1 MKSHRTTA
9 RGLALTLALGF
20 AAAASAAPAEKVP
33 TQIVFPLVGP
43 AQYFANDFG
52 SPRPQG
58 PHQGD
63 DIMSVRHAPAVAA
76 EAGRVEFETGSS
88 RAGCMLRLHGHS
100 GTEYVY
106 IHLNNDLTA
115 GNDNRGTCVQGVA
128 FAKGLR
134 SGDKVTAGQLVGYV
148 GDSGDA
154 DGLQPHLHFEVH
166 PNGKAAVDPYP
177 TLQAAQR
184 LLFSVA
190 DGTTFTLQ
198 LTGTMTGGD
207 PTAKSVKVKVDS
219 ARWWPN
225 GLKVDGV
232 DRTIKIDTSIASVDS
247 AGDSTARVAKVGQ
260 RRVTIMTAPMPATR
274 DAQFGKPDALVA
286 QRVLLGQ

>member
-9 RGLALTLALGF
+9 RGLALILALGL
-20 AAAASAAPAEKVP
+20 AAAASAAPAGKVP
-33 TQIVFPLVGP
+33 KQIVFPLVGP

-52 SPRPQG
+52 RRARRARTRETTSCRCHTRLRSPRKRATSSSRQ
-58 PHQGD
+58 
-63 DIMSVRHAPAVAA
+63 AA
-76 EAGRVEFETGSS
+76 
-88 RAGCMLRLHGHS
+88 RAGCMLRLYGRS

-115 GNDNRGTCVQGVA
+115 GNDNRGSCVQGVA

-154 DGLQPHLHFEVH
+154 NGLQPHLHFEVH
-166 PNGKAAVDPYP
+166 PGGKAAVDPYP

-190 DGTTFTLQ
+190 DGRRSRSSS
-198 LTGTMTGGD
+198 
-207 PTAKSVKVKVDS
+207 P
-219 ARWWPN
+219 AR
-225 GLKVDGV
+225 
-232 DRTIKIDTSIASVDS
+232 
-247 AGDSTARVAKVGQ
+247 
-260 RRVTIMTAPMPATR
+260 
-274 DAQFGKPDALVA
+274 
-286 QRVLLGQ
+286 